1 MGDVW
6 YDGRVGR
13 WRCDRMV
20 RGMKEVREEK
30 MWYSWEEGKRYDLN
44 SGEKVK
50 RLVIKG
56 LVCRGELKEIEE

>member
-1 MGDVW
+1 
-6 YDGRVGR
+6 
-13 WRCDRMV
+13 MV